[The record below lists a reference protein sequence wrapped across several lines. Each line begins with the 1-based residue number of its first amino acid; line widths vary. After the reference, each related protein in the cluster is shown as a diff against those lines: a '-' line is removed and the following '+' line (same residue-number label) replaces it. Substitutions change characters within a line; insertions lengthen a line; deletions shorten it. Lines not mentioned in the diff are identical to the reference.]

1 MNEWAFLFL
10 FGNDTHNRWI
20 KEEMETGRERERD
33 EEKSRF
39 AVTANNLNGTK
50 AHTT

>member
-1 MNEWAFLFL
+1 MNEWALLFL

-20 KEEMETGRERERD
+20 KEEMETGRERD
-33 EEKSRF
+33 EKSRF